1 MSRHFKLLDKFYE
14 NKATVH
20 EKRQLAEI
28 LNDSD
33 LWEDDFDEIWNNS
46 FGHIPESSD
55 ERVYKAIK
63 KAVHPKKKMVKRIL
77 MRGATYAAIV
87 GAGVVSLFFWNEN
100 RLLTKYADMIVEIG
114 QGQKSDILL
123 PDGTKVHL
131 NADSQLRYGSH
142 FNGKQRQVELIGEAY
157 FEVAKDTQSPFIVNA
172 GDIQVH
178 ALGTAFNIQAY
189 PDEENIFTYLS
200 EGAVTVSSTRQTL
213 NLTPGDVAVYSL
225 TDRRITKN
233 KTEDNRLFTAWMND
247 EMVFDD
253 EPVLNIIRALERNY
267 NVKFEI
273 KSDKLKDIT
282 FTGTLKNASLL
293 STLYALQF
301 TSSITY
307 KKKDDVIE
315 LSSD

>member
-1 MSRHFKLLDKFYE
+1 MNRHFKLLDKFYE
-14 NKATVH
+14 DKATAG
-20 EKRQLAEI
+20 EKRQLAAM
-28 LNDSD
+28 LNNPAI
-33 LWEDDFDEIWNNS
+33 WEDDFDEIWNSS

-55 ERVYKAIK
+55 DRIYKAIRK
-63 KAVHPKKKMVKRIL
+63 VANPKKKIIRRIL
-77 MRGATYAAIV
+77 IRTASCAAIIST
-87 GAGVVSLFFWNEN
+87 VVISLFFWNEN
-100 RLLTKYADMIVEIG
+100 RLLTKYADVVVEVG

-172 GDIQVH
+172 GDIQVR
-178 ALGTAFNIQAY
+178 ALGTSFNIQAY
-189 PDEENIFTYLS
+189 PDENILTYLS
-200 EGAVTVSSTRQTL
+200 EGSVIVSTPLQSL
-213 NLTPGDVAVYSL
+213 NLSPGEVAVYSS
-225 TDRRITKN
+225 TDAQMTKN

-253 EPVLNIIRALERNY
+253 EPILHIIRILERNY
-267 NVKFEI
+267 NVTFEV

-282 FTGTLKNASLL
+282 FTGTLKNASLQ

-307 KKKDDVIE
+307 KKRGDVIE
-315 LSSD
+315 LFSD